1 MKAIFRAFVLLL
13 GLFALVTASPAAAAE
28 RSDYTQAKFDAAA
41 QAGKPILLEIWA
53 AWCPVC
59 RAQDPVIKSLMT
71 DPAFKDLTILS
82 IDFDKEKDLLR
93 RLNVQK
99 QSTLIAFKGAAEQAR
114 STGDT
119 STDGIRGLVKK
130 AL

>member
-1 MKAIFRAFVLLL
+1 MKAMFRAAVFLA
-13 GLFALVTASPAAAAE
+13 GLFTLIATSQISAAD
-28 RSDYTQAKFDAAA
+28 RSDYTQAKFEAAA

-59 RAQDPVIKSLMT
+59 RAQDPVIKSMME
-71 DPAFKDLTILS
+71 DPAFKELTILS
-82 IDFDKEKDLLR
+82 IDFDTEKDLLR

-99 QSTLIAFKGAAEQAR
+99 QSTLIAYKGVAEQAR

-119 STDGIRGLVKK
+119 SVNGIRGLAKK